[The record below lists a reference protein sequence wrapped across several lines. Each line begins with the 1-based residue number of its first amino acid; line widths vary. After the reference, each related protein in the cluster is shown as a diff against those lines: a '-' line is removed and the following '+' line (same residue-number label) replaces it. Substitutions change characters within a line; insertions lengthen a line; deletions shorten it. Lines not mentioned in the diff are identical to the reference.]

1 MFLKYKCKIHL
12 CLILHVKFL
21 MCILQCQ
28 LLSLLYAHSECINFS
43 NFAESVF
50 ENDMLTCSSCSLT
63 SSSLFLQQKF
73 SSSLPETVFL
83 AINQKGIHFLK
94 SKHAN
99 VSRKI
104 FDSFYYCLFYL
115 FCGNFRSL
123 TDIHVK
129 NDPELGRQ
137 YFEFILIQQL
147 CPSI

>member
-1 MFLKYKCKIHL
+1 
-12 CLILHVKFL
+12 
-21 MCILQCQ
+21 MCILRCQ
-28 LLSLLYAHSECINFS
+28 LLSLLYAYSECINFS

-50 ENDMLTCSSCSLT
+50 ENMLTCSSCSLT
-63 SSSLFLQQKF
+63 CSSLFLQQKF

-94 SKHAN
+94 SRHAN

-104 FDSFYYCLFYL
+104 FDSFYYCLVYFC
-115 FCGNFRSL
+115 CGNSRSL

-137 YFEFILIQQL
+137 YFEFFHPAALSISLRKTILHVYNSQ
-147 CPSI
+147 